1 MLKHFRNHILV
12 GLSKSKM
19 YGASFSLAAFLP
31 FTSAVDALSN
41 ANAISEGI
49 VSDQLRNFVTTNLPK
64 KLKKFLL
71 GVSDAKLGGALSE
84 QLNGLKVKYH
94 TSEVLML
101 GVI

>member
-1 MLKHFRNHILV
+1 MLGFEIKNTIQYNF
-12 GLSKSKM
+12 
-19 YGASFSLAAFLP
+19 SFSLAAFLP

-94 TSEVLML
+94 TAEVLML

>member
-1 MLKHFRNHILV
+1 
-12 GLSKSKM
+12 M
-19 YGASFSLAAFLP
+19 YRGFFSLAAFLP
-31 FTSAVDALSN
+31 FSSAVDALSN

-94 TSEVLML
+94 TAEVFML

>member
-1 MLKHFRNHILV
+1 
-12 GLSKSKM
+12 M

-49 VSDQLRNFVTTNLPK
+49 VSDQLRSFVTTNLPK

>member
-1 MLKHFRNHILV
+1 
-12 GLSKSKM
+12 M

-94 TSEVLML
+94 TAEVFML

>member
-1 MLKHFRNHILV
+1 
-12 GLSKSKM
+12 M
-19 YGASFSLAAFLP
+19 YRGFFSLAAFLP
-31 FTSAVDALSN
+31 FSSAVDALSN

>member
-1 MLKHFRNHILV
+1 
-12 GLSKSKM
+12 M
-19 YGASFSLAAFLP
+19 YRGFFSLAAFLP
-31 FTSAVDALSN
+31 FSSAVDALSN

-49 VSDQLRNFVTTNLPK
+49 VSDQLRSFVTTNLPK

>member
-1 MLKHFRNHILV
+1 
-12 GLSKSKM
+12 M